1 MSVRGKL
8 RGLLFVLSVVALG
21 GLLGPAAGQP
31 PAKSQPPAKGQPPA
45 KAKATENPVENYYRD
60 ARVGD
65 WVSYN
70 TGAGATAST
79 IKHTVTAKTADEV
92 TIKYEM
98 AFGGM
103 SQPPTEV
110 KINLKEPFDPNKQ
123 NAPDVT
129 TTVEKQG
136 SGKETLTIGGK
147 KYDCDWE
154 KTKMTHTQKAAAG
167 TPAQT
172 MVVVTKTWTC
182 KDVPLGGVVKTEM
195 EMLGQTTVTELTGS
209 GRGR

>member
-1 MSVRGKL
+1 MNVRGKL
-8 RGLLFVLSVVALG
+8 TGLLFVLSVVALG
-21 GLLGPAAGQP
+21 GLLGSVAGQQST
-31 PAKSQPPAKGQPPA
+31 KGQPPAKGQPQA
-45 KAKATENPVENYYRD
+45 KAKGTENPVENYYRD

-65 WVSYN
+65 WVNYTTG
-70 TGAGATAST
+70 TGAMAST
-79 IKHTVTAKTADEV
+79 IRHTVTAKTADEV

-123 NAPDVT
+123 NTPDVT

-136 SGKETLTIGGK
+136 SGKETLTIAGK
-147 KYDCDWE
+147 KYDCEWE
-154 KTKMTHTQKAAAG
+154 KNKMTHTQKAAAG
-167 TPAQT
+167 TPAMST
-172 MVVVTKTWTC
+172 VVVTKTWTC